1 MSSFLANG
9 ARGDWRNFKGDH
21 YHIVYLVWSLL
32 HEPGKIAFY
41 QGNDLL
47 RQAPLPAQIGTGAT
61 TTPLTMLSQKA
72 DQDEW
77 IQLKAV
83 QGANWSCT
91 AIFRDLLANFL
102 FNALLS
108 RLNNRVWSVKL
119 VTPSTINAAD
129 ITAFVTEYTKTA
141 LHRTRRRDFKKVV
154 KDVVTKWNAENPQH
168 QVAATDAEQL
178 GLEVLRQLATQT
190 PFSLD
195 VLKLQCENTLLPLH
209 SNTNKV
215 IRILNTVSGAL
226 LGEASKGPSAARF
239 YALEWLEQEAGESL
253 QDKELLAK
261 DPQAACEEASRNFL
275 PRDWNPDYFT
285 PRVELQG
292 ALQEF
297 LAAPESVFCL
307 IGLSGTGKSWTTAW
321 VMSQCQDHLPL
332 LLSAGELD
340 LYPTV
345 PDLVA
350 SRLKSYTSVENSNE
364 TLLKRWTAASS
375 LRKAPVLILDD
386 LLVLGVDAPQL
397 KNQLKRLGDQA
408 KQYGIKLILT
418 CQAQIWRINKL
429 GDGLGLQDVFSLLTE
444 QDDSISLPEEDDAQ
458 ENSTEPARDDFDEM
472 ERAQKNK
479 AWQRRTLKTQRVS
492 FVLEDFNPDE
502 LEDAVKRRLDNLPES
517 RRDQIAFQLRS
528 PAFAAL
534 RSPYLLAQYL
544 GQEGTKLV
552 SSTEP
557 PPLNVDSLLDT
568 RVQSALD
575 RVAEHMGCDVS
586 DLRGAFDF
594 LVAQLWDNRSQGVDA
609 FRMGQG
615 IQQNSGLEGSRFI
628 RELRLVALLTPQ
640 TPLLLERTP
649 VAERLFALELE
660 KRVANG
666 RALLD
671 ELRLEEDGGVVTAY
685 LRHLC
690 ARTPEPILAV
700 DAPAQSNAF
709 NAVSVAEK
717 LLAEDRR
724 WLRPICDG
732 LAQAS
737 PDDVRVVSF
746 LATAMRPPGEE
757 GGIEHQA
764 CRALG
769 RLAARGGEALRWVAA
784 MYLSGSFHERTWGAL
799 ALSELLEFDPRL
811 VGKIVARR
819 LSYAAQI
826 DCFAFKGRDRRDNWL
841 RWALDPLNH
850 PRHHE
855 SARVVKKVAAS
866 YAELVTHYGSREYR
880 DEQGNR
886 VRRSLFEHQFDWK
899 FAEDLADVRGGLI
912 AWDEAERE
920 QALRDLSS
928 DVRQDRLMAALA
940 MRPASFSALDAIAD
954 ALLARLRV
962 ETDGVILSRLLWAS
976 NGLTRP
982 RYAARLLEA
991 LREGQVNRWDDRL
1004 VCGPVLGLL
1013 ARLAPRDAQGVF
1025 EFLPR
1030 RLDRL
1035 SQPEAMY
1042 LHEALAYAWWSLA
1055 GQSKQLPLSLREFPW
1070 QHLQELSQL
1079 PDDVVKEAEVEVE
1092 FKEQMGNRSNTDDAS
1107 EQLQSRLTPRDGW
1120 TFWAKGV
1127 ALARLAL
1134 LGRDRIGAVESQFH
1148 EMGNWWPYYF
1158 AEVEDLTAK
1167 HIRFLRDQPGFSGL
1181 QEALLVAARAHV
1193 SLALMHVH
1201 SFDSEQD
1208 IFKRMGFHAAR
1219 QCLTSLAIILAHS
1232 PSALQGVEAVTRSQ
1246 SGDWEQIFL
1255 VRSLLERGNRDP
1267 EIVQLAEQMCDE
1279 LGRSFTAN
1287 GAAERER
1294 TLAILTAIRAGA
1306 GQQDALERYRE
1317 QTKESFLGYNDRA
1330 GGLAQLTDFHPE
1342 RLLELLDQ
1350 NVQHLDDLL
1359 TLFLWHREARDWR
1372 ALLLA
1377 KVFARMFDP
1386 RPIRRS
1392 EAEQLCRWILTSVQA
1407 LPDSP
1412 LRQQWQTT
1420 YGAIYSVLTTNFS
1433 PGGKLSGEDTP
1444 LQNSHLQAVTVL
1456 NEATGQGKITH
1467 DWLDTYFEPSS
1478 LLLQAHTF
1486 SVEDT
1491 QVSHSLFGSA
1501 DTLFCFPAM
1510 RLLGVALD
1518 KGRFHVDPVGRR
1530 MQEREKLPAFRKKHG
1545 LFFHDPARPQ
1555 LEQNQKDAVVKDYEK
1570 LLATRKEEN
1579 APRDDVFLIQHLT
1592 ILLLADQPQRAED
1605 MAERYGAEFSTL
1617 PFVAKET
1624 LYSFWYDLACA
1635 QARLAKED
1643 AARASLLKAAEYGS
1657 LNGQHMTEDTD
1668 LDSLRDKT
1676 WFQELLAQ
1684 LPPPSTTRTAHM
1696 KIFPLVTVT
1705 DVDLK
1710 ENGQYTIS
1718 FSFDGNVGHARP
1730 SSTSQQGVS
1739 SGISSI

>member
-1 MSSFLANG
+1 MSSFLENE

-21 YHIVYLVWSLL
+21 YHIVYLIWSLL

-47 RQAPLPAQIGTGAT
+47 RQAPPPAQIGTRST
-61 TTPLTMLSQKA
+61 TASLTMLSQKE
-72 DQDEW
+72 DLDEW
-77 IQLKAV
+77 IQLKSV
-83 QGANWSCT
+83 ESTNWSCT
-91 AIFRDLLANFL
+91 AIFRELLANFL
-102 FNALLS
+102 FNALFSL
-108 RLNNRVWSVKL
+108 LNKRDWSVKL
-119 VTPSTINAAD
+119 VTPSTINAAA
-129 ITAFVTEYTKTA
+129 ITALVTEYTKPS
-141 LHRTRRRDFKKVV
+141 LHQTLRRDFKKVV

-168 QVAATDAEQL
+168 QVVAADVEQL
-178 GLEVLRQLATQT
+178 GLEVLRQLANQT

-195 VLKLQCENTLLPLH
+195 VLKLQCENILLPLH
-209 SNTNKV
+209 SNINKV
-215 IRILNTVSGAL
+215 IRILNTASGAL

-239 YALEWLEQEAGESL
+239 YDLEWLEQEAGESL

-285 PRVELQG
+285 PRVELQS

-297 LAAPESVFCL
+297 LVAPESVFCL

-350 SRLKSYTSVENSNE
+350 SRLKNYTAVENSNE

-397 KNQLKRLGDQA
+397 KNQLKRLADQA

-444 QDDSISLPEEDDAQ
+444 QDDSISLPEEGDAQ

-472 ERAQKNK
+472 ERAQKRK
-479 AWQRRTLKTQRVS
+479 AWQRRSLKTQRVS

-502 LEDAVKRRLDNLPES
+502 LEDAVKRRLDTLPES
-517 RRDQIAFQLRS
+517 RRDQIALQLRS

-544 GQEGTKLV
+544 GQAGAKLV

-568 RVQSALD
+568 RVQSALA
-575 RVAEHMGCDVS
+575 RVAEQMGCDAT

-594 LVAQLWDNRSQGVDA
+594 LVAQLWDSRSQGIDA
-609 FRMGQG
+609 LRLGQG
-615 IQQNSGLEGSRFI
+615 VQQNFGLDGPRFI
-628 RELRLVALLTPQ
+628 RELRMVALLTPQ

-660 KRVANG
+660 KRVAIG
-666 RALLD
+666 CELLD

-690 ARTPEPILAV
+690 AQTPELIPGADTLTQF
-700 DAPAQSNAF
+700 D
-709 NAVSVAEK
+709 AVSIAEK
-717 LLAEDRR
+717 LLGEDRR

-737 PDDVRVVSF
+737 PGDVRVVSF
-746 LATAMRPPGEE
+746 LVTAMRPPGEE

-784 MYLSGSFHERTWGAL
+784 MYLSGSFQERTWGAL

-819 LSYAAQI
+819 LSYAAQM
-826 DCFAFKGRDRRDNWL
+826 DCFAFKGRERRDNWL

-850 PRHHE
+850 PRHQE
-855 SARVVKKVAAS
+855 SARVVKRVGTS
-866 YAELVTHYGSREYR
+866 YAELVTHHGPREYR

-899 FAEDLADVRGGLI
+899 FAEDLAEVRGGLI
-912 AWDEAERE
+912 AWDKAERE
-920 QALRDLSS
+920 QVLRDLSS
-928 DVRQDRLMAALA
+928 DVRQHRLMAALA
-940 MRPASFSALDAIAD
+940 MRPASFSALDSVAD

-962 ETDGVILSRLLWAS
+962 ESDGVILSRLLWAS

-982 RYAARLLEA
+982 RYAARLLKA
-991 LREGQVNRWDDRL
+991 LREGPVNRWNDRL
-1004 VCGPVLGLL
+1004 VCGPALGLL
-1013 ARLAPRDAQGVF
+1013 ARLAPRDAPGVF

-1030 RLDRL
+1030 RLDHL

-1042 LHEALAYAWWSLA
+1042 LHEALVYSWWSLA
-1055 GQSKQLPLSLREFPW
+1055 GQAKQLPLAIREFPW
-1070 QHLQELSQL
+1070 QHLRKISLL
-1079 PDDVVKEAEVEVE
+1079 PSEVVGQDETNIEEQVASSPVGEDVGEEAP
-1092 FKEQMGNRSNTDDAS
+1092 A
-1107 EQLQSRLTPRDGW
+1107 RLKPRDGW

-1134 LGRDRIGAVESQFH
+1134 LGRDRINSTESQMH
-1148 EMGNWWPYYF
+1148 EMGHWWPYYF
-1158 AEVEDLTAK
+1158 AELEELTAK
-1167 HIRFLRDQPGFSGL
+1167 HVHFLRAQPDFL
-1181 QEALLVAARAHV
+1181 QFQEALLVAARTHV
-1193 SLALMHVH
+1193 TLALMHSHTSTTDEEV
-1201 SFDSEQD
+1201 
-1208 IFKRMGFHAAR
+1208 FKSMGFHAAR
-1219 QCLTSLAIILAHS
+1219 ECLTGLAVILAHS
-1232 PSALQGVEAVTRSQ
+1232 ESPLETVDQVPLNFL
-1246 SGDWEQIFL
+1246 GDWEQIFL
-1255 VRSLLERGNRDP
+1255 VRSLLERGNRAP
-1267 EIVQLAEQMCDE
+1267 ELIRLAEQLCDN
-1279 LGRSFTAN
+1279 LSRSHTAN

-1294 TLAILTAIRAGA
+1294 TLAILTEIRAAA

-1317 QTKESFLGYNDRA
+1317 QTKEGFMGYNDWA
-1330 GGLAQLTDFHPE
+1330 SGMAHLTDFHPE

-1372 ALLLA
+1372 ALLLS
-1377 KVFARMFDP
+1377 KTFARMFDP

-1433 PGGKLSGEDTP
+1433 LGGRLSGQDTP
-1444 LQNSHLQAVTVL
+1444 LQNSHLQAVLVL
-1456 NEATGQGKITH
+1456 NEATVHGTITRE
-1467 DWLDTYFEPSS
+1467 WLDTYFEPSS

-1491 QVSHSLFGSA
+1491 QISHSLSGNA

-1518 KGRFHVDPVGRR
+1518 KGRFNVDPVARR
-1530 MQEREKLPAFRKKHG
+1530 MQEREKLPAFRKRHG

-1555 LEQNQKDAVVKDYEK
+1555 LEQTQKDAVVKDYES
-1570 LLATRKEEN
+1570 LLIMRTEEN

-1592 ILLLADQPQRAED
+1592 ILLLADQPQRAEE
-1605 MAERYGAEFSTL
+1605 MAERYIAEFPPL
-1617 PFVAKET
+1617 PTVAKKT
-1624 LYSFWYDLACA
+1624 LHSLWYNLACA
-1635 QARLAKED
+1635 QARLAKEG
-1643 AARASLLKAAEYGS
+1643 AARTSLLKAADYAPIDGA
-1657 LNGQHMTEDTD
+1657 HMAGDTD
-1668 LDSLRDKT
+1668 LASLRET
-1676 WFQELLAQ
+1676 EWFQQLLQHLSPPLMAQ
-1684 LPPPSTTRTAHM
+1684 TTHVE
-1696 KIFPLVTVT
+1696 IFPHATIT
-1705 DVDLK
+1705 DINFE
-1710 ENGQYTIS
+1710 ENGEYTFS
-1718 FSFDGNVGHARP
+1718 FSIDG
-1730 SSTSQQGVS
+1730 
-1739 SGISSI
+1739 SIDQNRTFSNNE